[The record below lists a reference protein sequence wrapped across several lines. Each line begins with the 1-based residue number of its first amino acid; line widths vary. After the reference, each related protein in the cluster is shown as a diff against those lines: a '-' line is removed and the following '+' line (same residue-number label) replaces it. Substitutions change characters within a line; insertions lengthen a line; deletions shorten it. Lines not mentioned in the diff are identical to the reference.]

1 MGVGVTKD
9 RFLDTRLPPT
19 TAGVLVVIGTVLGVT
34 DERVALP
41 VVVVGV
47 CFLLVMAT
55 LFVPLCLGV
64 WKNKGFASVDGAL
77 ISTIDR
83 SLSLVFFVFVF
94 LLLWLLEDSIPCVR
108 KKSCLVS
115 QASKAPPAL

>member
-1 MGVGVTKD
+1 MTKD

-34 DERVALP
+34 DERVSLP

-47 CFLLVMAT
+47 CFLLVMAS